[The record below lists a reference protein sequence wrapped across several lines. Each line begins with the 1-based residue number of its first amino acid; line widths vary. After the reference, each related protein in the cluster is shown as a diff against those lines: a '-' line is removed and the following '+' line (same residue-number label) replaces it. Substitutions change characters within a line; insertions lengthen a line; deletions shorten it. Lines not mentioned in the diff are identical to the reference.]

1 MYTNDLHNAYE
12 YERERRNDER
22 RAAAESLQTRGLSG
36 SGISLPIKIAGIA
49 IVVVALI
56 YEL

>member
-12 YERERRNDER
+12 YERERRNDEC
-22 RAAAESLQTRGLSG
+22 RAAAESPRARELGRSG
-36 SGISLPIKIAGIA
+36 FSLPMTLAGIA
-49 IVVVALI
+49 IVVVALM